1 MKKIITVLLLSYSY
15 VNAQTITGGAG
26 VTLFSGNLNSISSL
40 TTSNTDN
47 SKIATDGAGNFHF
60 YNSSLTS
67 GSRWVNLFNAGTGGK
82 LGLGITSSPRAMI
95 DLNGLDGAMR
105 FGVVGSSQSGYIG
118 LSQKL
123 NFGNVLFAKNLYV
136 PDGQANDSYRYM
148 WSTGSTAASTDGFSG
163 IELGYGGKIRFLTGS
178 VQTIQDS
185 SITNTSM
192 LANYNPMTIVGGKVV
207 IGDNVGNTEQGSS
220 YSQKLTIMGTSGQTL
235 RIVDGNQ
242 GVGRVLISNASGVAS
257 WTNASGVPSG
267 GTTGQVL
274 TKNTASDY
282 DYGWATPT
290 SGVADGDKGDISVTN
305 SGATWTIDDNVVG
318 LAKIQQINTGRLL
331 GRSTASTGN
340 VEQISIGNGL
350 TLASNTLSLTSSAIP
365 LLTYTQS
372 FGLTT
377 ISQVGDIGLLPLLF
391 EVGKTYKLIGK
402 YFNSCQLKG
411 TGTIQNLNIG
421 DTFTATGTSLY
432 PVYIE
437 VTSTNLS
444 SCTNPC
450 LNRSYTLIFQQMN

>member
-67 GSRWVNLFNAGTGGK
+67 GSRWVNLLNAGTGGK
-82 LGLGITSSPRAMI
+82 LGLGVTSSPRAMI

-105 FGVVGSSQSGYIG
+105 FGIAGSSQSGYIG

-242 GVGRVLISNASGVAS
+242 GAGRILISNANGVAS

-274 TKNTASDY
+274 TKNTGSDY
-282 DYGWATPT
+282 DYGWATP
-290 SGVADGDKGDISVTN
+290 SGGSAVVSTIQVTKWYGDRTY
-305 SGATWTIDDNVVG
+305 
-318 LAKIQQINTGRLL
+318 
-331 GRSTASTGN
+331 
-340 VEQISIGNGL
+340 
-350 TLASNTLSLTSSAIP
+350 TSSGIIDKIA
-365 LLTYTQS
+365 
-372 FGLTT
+372 
-377 ISQVGDIGLLPLLF
+377 VWF
-391 EVGKTYKLIGK
+391 EAG
-402 YFNSCQLKG
+402 
-411 TGTIQNLNIG
+411 
-421 DTFTATGTSLY
+421 
-432 PVYIE
+432 
-437 VTSTNLS
+437 
-444 SCTNPC
+444 
-450 LNRSYTLIFQQMN
+450 SYTLVSQSGSTALLTVPQITSSGPLFGNFTINTAGWQYLTVSVNSPQANNSSLAFACIWRKN